1 MSREA
6 PLGLEGVALKEAQ
19 GDLGVADVEREEH
32 GSNLSREGP
41 LGHLDVGGPPPPQPP
56 PRRAPPPAPGGPSR
70 VRPRGAPSG
79 ATPAA
84 RPARGAGSGRPR
96 SQSRRA

>member
-41 LGHLDVGGPPPPQPP
+41 LGHLDVAGPHRREPLACPPQQGAI
-56 PRRAPPPAPGGPSR
+56 RADPLGPAGEW
-70 VRPRGAPSG
+70 RGE
-79 ATPAA
+79 
-84 RPARGAGSGRPR
+84 RPATKPVAACQLAALVVREAV
-96 SQSRRA
+96 